1 MASGALGSARA
12 RPFLITFADRS
23 AVIHSHAGHASRLRA
38 GETAPFSLRSTP
50 SMNDLFDQNR
60 RRPDA
65 RVISIR
71 GAREHNLKNVDVEI
85 PRDQLVVF
93 TGLSGSGKSSLAFDT
108 IYAEGQRR
116 YVESLSAYARQ
127 FLEMMQKPDVD
138 QIDGLSPAISIEQKT
153 TSRNPRSTVG
163 TVTEIYDYMRLLW
176 ARVGVPYSP
185 ATGLP
190 IESQTVSQMVDRV
203 LALPEGTRLYLLAPV
218 VRGRKGE
225 YRKELAE
232 YLKKGFQRV
241 KIDGTFYELAEAPGL
256 DKKFPHDIDV
266 VVDRIVVRSDIGQ
279 RLAESFETALK
290 LAEGLAVIEYA
301 DAPAA
306 AVTSPLA
313 GEVDRPKC
321 GRGRGKQRRPAAEAA
336 PLPNPPPQG
345 GREQAEPAAKKVAKI
360 HDKSGPERIL
370 FSEKFACPVSGF
382 TIPEIEPRLFS
393 FNNPY
398 GACPACGGL
407 GVEQHLDEELVIP
420 DKELSLRKGA
430 IAPWAKSSSPYYIQ
444 TLTALGKFYKFTLD
458 TKWKDLPKKTQQALL
473 HGSGEDEIKFSY
485 EDGVRSYDTK
495 KPFEGVITN
504 INRRYR
510 ETESEWAR
518 EEMAKYFTDI
528 PCAACTGFRL
538 KPEALCVK
546 VGALHIGEI
555 AEMSVKR
562 AGEWFTELP
571 DVLNAPQNEIAARVL
586 KEIRERLS
594 FLLDVGL
601 NYLTLA
607 RASGTLSGGESQRIR
622 LASQIGSGLT
632 GVLYVLDEP
641 SIGLHQRDNA
651 RLLETLK
658 RLRDLGNTVIVVE
671 HDEDAIRLADHV
683 LDVGPGAGIHGGR
696 IVAEGTP
703 ADIMAD
709 KHSLTGRYLTGALT
723 IDVPERRPV
732 NPRRLLTVTNARGN
746 NLKSVTAEIP
756 LGVFTCITGVSGG
769 GKSTL
774 LIDTLYKAVARKLNN
789 ASDAPAPHDRIEG
802 LEHIDKIIDID
813 QSPIGRTPRSNPA
826 TYTGAFTP
834 IREWFA
840 GLPEAKARGYEPGRF
855 SFNVKGGRCEACQ
868 GDGVIKIEMHFLPD
882 VYVTCDVGKG
892 KRYNRETLEVLFKG
906 KSIADV
912 LDMTVEEAAEFFKA
926 VPRVRETFKTL
937 HRVGLD
943 YIHVGQQATT
953 LSGGEAQRVKLAK
966 ELSKRATGRTLYIL
980 DEPTTGLHFH
990 DVKKLL
996 EVLHE
1001 LVSQGNT
1008 VVVIEHNLEVIKT
1021 ADWVIDLGPEGG
1033 DGGGEIVAWGP
1044 PEDIVKAPRSYTG
1057 KFLGPVL
1064 AKVGKQRKSGASEAA
1079 E

>member
-1 MASGALGSARA
+1 M
-12 RPFLITFADRS
+12 DE
-23 AVIHSHAGHASRLRA
+23 VIKAKRQQSSSASRA
-38 GETAPFSLRSTP
+38 IT
-50 SMNDLFDQNR
+50 
-60 RRPDA
+60 
-65 RVISIR
+65 IR
-71 GAREHNLKNVDVEI
+71 GAREHNLKNVDLEI
-85 PRDQLVVF
+85 PRDKLVVF

-153 TSRNPRSTVG
+153 TSKNPRSTVG

-203 LALPEGTRLYLLAPV
+203 LALPDGTRLYLLAPV

-241 KIDGTFYELAEAPGL
+241 KIDGSFHELADAPAL

-266 VVDRIVVRSDIGQ
+266 VVDRIVVRPDLGQ
-279 RLAESFETALK
+279 RLAESFEIALK

-301 DAPAA
+301 DAPP
-306 AVTSPLA
+306 PLGA
-313 GEVDRPKC
+313 GEK
-321 GRGRGKQRRPAAEAA
+321 
-336 PLPNPPPQG
+336 
-345 GREQAEPAAKKVAKI
+345 KKVAKI
-360 HDKSGPERIL
+360 HDRSGPERIL

-382 TIPEIEPRLFS
+382 TLPEIEPRLFS

-398 GACPACGGL
+398 GACPKCGGL
-407 GVEQHLDEELVIP
+407 GVEQHVDENLVIP
-420 DKELSLRKGA
+420 NRDLTLRKGA
-430 IAPWAKSSSPYYIQ
+430 IAPWAKSSSPYYLQ
-444 TLTALGKFYKFTLD
+444 TLTALGKFYKFALD
-458 TKWKDLPKKTQQALL
+458 TRWKDLPKKTQTALL
-473 HGSGEDEIKFSY
+473 HGSGDNEIRFSY
-485 EDGVRSYDTK
+485 EDGVRSYETR
-495 KPFEGVITN
+495 KPFEGIIPN
-504 INRRYR
+504 IERRYR

-518 EEMAKYFTDI
+518 EELGKYFSDV
-528 PCAACTGFRL
+528 PCDSCKGYRL

-546 VGALHIGEI
+546 IGGKHIGEI
-555 AEMSVKR
+555 SELSVR
-562 AGEWFTELP
+562 GAGEWFEAVPTMLS
-571 DVLNAPQNEIAARVL
+571 AQQNEIAGRVL

-601 NYLTLA
+601 GYLTLS

-658 RLRDLGNTVIVVE
+658 RLRNLGNTVIVVE

-683 LDVGPGAGIHGGR
+683 LDIGPGAGVHGGH
-696 IVAEGTP
+696 IVAQGTP
-703 ADIMAD
+703 ADIMRNS
-709 KHSLTGRYLTGALT
+709 KSLTGKYLTGELSVE
-723 IDVPERRPV
+723 ISERRPP
-732 NPRRLLTVTNARGN
+732 NHRRTIKLVNARGN
-746 NLKSVTAEIP
+746 NLKNVTAEIP
-756 LGVFTCITGVSGG
+756 LGLFTCVTGVSGG

-774 LIDTLYKAVARKLNN
+774 LIDTLYKAIARKLNN
-789 ASDAPAPHDRIEG
+789 ASDPPASHDRIEG

-840 GLPEAKARGYEPGRF
+840 GLPEAKARGYAPGRF

-882 VYVTCDVGKG
+882 VYVTCDACKG

-906 KSIADV
+906 KSISDV

-926 VPRVRETFKTL
+926 VPRVRDTFLTL
-937 HRVGLD
+937 QRVGLG
-943 YIHVGQQATT
+943 YIRVGQQATT

-1001 LVSQGNT
+1001 LVAQGNT
-1008 VVVIEHNLEVIKT
+1008 VTVIEHNLEVIKT
-1021 ADWVIDLGPEGG
+1021 ADWVIDLGPDGG
-1033 DGGGEIVAWGP
+1033 DGGGEIVAWGT
-1044 PEDIVKAPRSYTG
+1044 PEDIVKAPRSHTG
-1057 KFLGPVL
+1057 KFLKPIL
-1064 AKVGKQRKSGASEAA
+1064 EKAGKPRRHNPNASEAA

>member
-1 MASGALGSARA
+1 MDEVIKANRKQTAVSG
-12 RPFLITFADRS
+12 
-23 AVIHSHAGHASRLRA
+23 LRA
-38 GETAPFSLRSTP
+38 IT
-50 SMNDLFDQNR
+50 
-60 RRPDA
+60 
-65 RVISIR
+65 IR
-71 GAREHNLKNVDVEI
+71 GAREHNLKNIDLEI
-85 PRDQLVVF
+85 PRDKLVVF

-153 TSRNPRSTVG
+153 TSKNPRSTVG

-241 KIDGTFYELAEAPGL
+241 KIDGSFYELAEAPTL

-266 VVDRIVVRSDIGQ
+266 VVDRIVVRPDLAQ

-290 LAEGLAVIEYA
+290 LAEGLAIIEYA
-301 DAPAA
+301 DTPVAAPA
-306 AVTSPLA
+306 P
-313 GEVDRPKC
+313 E
-321 GRGRGKQRRPAAEAA
+321 
-336 PLPNPPPQG
+336 
-345 GREQAEPAAKKVAKI
+345 KKTAKI
-360 HDKSGPERIL
+360 HNKSGPERIL

-382 TIPEIEPRLFS
+382 TIPEVEPRLFS

-398 GACPACGGL
+398 GACPKCGGL
-407 GVEQHLDEELVIP
+407 GVEQHIDADLVIP
-420 DKELSLRKGA
+420 DKDQTLRKGA

-444 TLTALGKFYKFTLD
+444 TLQALGKFYKFTLD
-458 TKWKDLPKKTQQALL
+458 TKWKDLPKKTQNAILF
-473 HGSGEDEIKFSY
+473 GSGDDEIKFSY

-495 KPFEGVITN
+495 KPFEGVVTN
-504 INRRYR
+504 IERRYR

-518 EEMAKYFTDI
+518 EELGKYFSDV
-528 PCAACTGFRL
+528 PCEACHGHRL

-546 VGALHIGEI
+546 IGGKHIGDISEL
-555 AEMSVKR
+555 SVR
-562 AGEWFTELP
+562 AAGEWFEAVP
-571 DVLNAPQNEIAARVL
+571 KQLNKQQNEIAVRIL

-601 NYLTLA
+601 NYLTLS

-651 RLLETLK
+651 RLLDTLR

-671 HDEDAIRLADHV
+671 HDEDAIETADYV
-683 LDVGPGAGIHGGR
+683 VDVGPGAGINGGNV
-696 IVAEGTP
+696 VAKGTP
-703 ADIMAD
+703 QQIKANP
-709 KHSLTGRYLTGALT
+709 KSLTGQYLTGERFVP
-723 IDVPERRPV
+723 IPERRPP
-732 NPRRLLTVTNARGN
+732 NHRRTIKVINARGN
-746 NLKSVTAEIP
+746 NLKNVSAEIP
-756 LGVFTCITGVSGG
+756 LGLFTCVTGVSGG

-774 LIDTLYKAVARKLNN
+774 LIDTLYKSIARKLNN

-882 VYVTCDVGKG
+882 VYVTCDTCKG

-912 LDMTVEEAAEFFKA
+912 LDMTVDEAAEFFKA

-937 HRVGLD
+937 QRVGLG

-990 DVKKLL
+990 DVSKLL

-1001 LVSQGNT
+1001 LVAQGNS

-1044 PEDIVKAPRSYTG
+1044 PEDIVRAPRSHTG
-1057 KFLGPVL
+1057 KFLAPVL
-1064 AKVGKQRKSGASEAA
+1064 KKSASNKKQASGEAA

>member
-1 MASGALGSARA
+1 MDEILKARRQQTA
-12 RPFLITFADRS
+12 TSSRAIT
-23 AVIHSHAGHASRLRA
+23 
-38 GETAPFSLRSTP
+38 
-50 SMNDLFDQNR
+50 
-60 RRPDA
+60 
-65 RVISIR
+65 IR
-71 GAREHNLKNVDVEI
+71 GAREHNLKNIDVEI
-85 PRDQLVVF
+85 PRDKLVVF

-153 TSRNPRSTVG
+153 TSKNPRSTVG

-203 LALPEGTRLYLLAPV
+203 LAIAEGTRLYLLAPV

-241 KIDGTFYELAEAPGL
+241 KIDGTFYELAEAPAL
-256 DKKFPHDIDV
+256 DKKIPHDIDV
-266 VVDRIVVRSDIGQ
+266 VVDRIVVRPDIGQ

-290 LAEGLAVIEYA
+290 LAEGLAVVEYA
-301 DAPAA
+301 DASAA
-306 AVTSPLA
+306 T
-313 GEVDRPKC
+313 
-321 GRGRGKQRRPAAEAA
+321 A
-336 PLPNPPPQG
+336 PTD
-345 GREQAEPAAKKVAKI
+345 EKKKTAKI

-407 GVEQHLDEELVIP
+407 GVEQHVDEDLVIP
-420 DKELSLRKGA
+420 DKETTLRKGA

-444 TLTALGKFYKFTLD
+444 TLTALGKFYKFALD
-458 TKWKDLPKKTQQALL
+458 AKWKDLPKKTQTAIL

-504 INRRYR
+504 IERRYR

-518 EEMAKYFTDI
+518 EELAKYFHDV
-528 PCAACTGFRL
+528 PCAACNGFRL

-546 VGALHIGEI
+546 IGGKHIGEI
-555 AEMSVKR
+555 AELSVKR
-562 AGEWFTELP
+562 AGEWFESVPKSLS
-571 DVLNAPQNEIAARVL
+571 AQHNEIAARVL
-586 KEIRERLS
+586 KEIRDRLT
-594 FLLDVGL
+594 FLIDVGL
-601 NYLTLA
+601 NYLTLS

-651 RLLETLK
+651 RLLETLQ

-683 LDVGPGAGIHGGR
+683 LDIGPGAGMHGGN
-696 IVAEGTP
+696 IVAAGTP
-703 ADIMAD
+703 ADIMRNPA
-709 KHSLTGRYLTGALT
+709 SLTGKYLTGELSVA
-723 IDVPERRPV
+723 VPARRPP
-732 NPRRLLTVTNARGN
+732 NHRRTIRLVGARGN
-746 NLKSVTAEIP
+746 NLKNVTAEIP
-756 LGVFTCITGVSGG
+756 LGLFTCVTGVSGG

-774 LIDTLYKAVARKLNN
+774 LIDTLYRAIARKLNG
-789 ASDAPAPHDRIEG
+789 ASEGAAPHDRIEG

-840 GLPEAKARGYEPGRF
+840 ALPEAKARGYEPGRF

-868 GDGVIKIEMHFLPD
+868 GDGVRQIEMHFLPD
-882 VYVTCDVGKG
+882 VYVKCEECQGRRFNTA
-892 KRYNRETLEVLFKG
+892 TLEVRYKG
-906 KSIADV
+906 RSIADV
-912 LDMTVEEAAEFFKA
+912 LELTVAEALELFVAHPTIA
-926 VPRVRETFKTL
+926 PALRLLVD
-937 HRVGLD
+937 VGL
-943 YIHVGQQATT
+943 
-953 LSGGEAQRVKLAK
+953 E
-966 ELSKRATGRTLYIL
+966 
-980 DEPTTGLHFH
+980 
-990 DVKKLL
+990 
-996 EVLHE
+996 
-1001 LVSQGNT
+1001 
-1008 VVVIEHNLEVIKT
+1008 
-1021 ADWVIDLGPEGG
+1021 
-1033 DGGGEIVAWGP
+1033 
-1044 PEDIVKAPRSYTG
+1044 
-1057 KFLGPVL
+1057 
-1064 AKVGKQRKSGASEAA
+1064 
-1079 E
+1079 